1 MPKLD
6 TTEREF
12 VHIVTTSFVPGY
24 KVTKVKGLVWASTVR
39 AKFILKDLI
48 AMIRMILGG
57 EVKEYT
63 QLLNEARHSILRQL
77 NENAKQLGANGII
90 NVKIST
96 SQVVP
101 GTIEILAYGTAVEL
115 EPE

>member
-6 TTEREF
+6 TSQREF
-12 VHIVTTSFVPGY
+12 VHIVTTDFVPGY
-24 KVTKVKGLVWASTVR
+24 RVTKAKGLVWASSVR
-39 AKFILKDLI
+39 AKFILQDIL
-48 AMIRMILGG
+48 AMGRVIMGG

-63 QLLNEARHSILRQL
+63 QLLNETRHIIFLQL

-90 NVKIST
+90 NVKIAT

-101 GTIEILAYGTAVEL
+101 GTIEILAYGTAVVL